1 MKKII
6 YSSIILCL
14 LTSCGGNIS
23 NEQKADSKTE
33 EHVVVLTDVQS
44 KNAGIQTGKLETH
57 TISSIL
63 KVKGKVDVPPQ
74 NMVSV
79 SVPLGGYLKSSQLLS
94 GMSISKGQVLATV
107 EDPQYI
113 QLQQDYLTAHA
124 QYAYYANELRRQK
137 ELNASKSTSDKV
149 YEQIMMSYQT
159 QNILIK
165 SLGQKLRLIGIN
177 PDRITPNS
185 ISRSVSIYSPISGFV
200 SKVNVNVGKYIN
212 PSDVLFEL
220 VNSSNIHLVL
230 NVFEQDVNKL
240 KIGQKLFA
248 TTNDNS
254 AIKHE
259 CKIVLINKSLSNENA
274 TEVHCQF
281 VKYDKSLLPGM
292 FMNAEIEITGKLTLA
307 LPDDAIVS
315 YGNKQFAFVEKIR
328 NSFEMVQIQTGESE
342 NGFTEII
349 NAGNLSN
356 KNIVKAGAYNLLM
369 VLKNG
374 N

>member
-6 YSSIILCL
+6 YSLIILCL
-14 LTSCGGNIS
+14 LTSCGSNTS
-23 NEQKADSKTE
+23 NEQKNDSKAE

-44 KNAGIQTGKLETH
+44 KNAGIQAGKLDTH
-57 TISSIL
+57 AISSVL

-74 NMVSV
+74 DMVSV
-79 SVPLGGYLKSSQLLS
+79 SVPLGGYLKSTKLLS
-94 GMSISKGQVLATV
+94 GMPVSKGQVLATV

-124 QYAYYANELRRQK
+124 QYTYYANELRRQK

-165 SLGQKLRLIGIN
+165 SLEQKLRLIGIN
-177 PDRITPNS
+177 PDKITPNN

-200 SKVNVNVGKYIN
+200 SKVNVNIGKYIN
-212 PSDVLFEL
+212 PSDVVFEL

-254 AIKHE
+254 TLKYE
-259 CKIVLINKSLSNENA
+259 CKIVVINKSLSNENA

-292 FMNAEIEITGKLTLA
+292 FMNAEIETTDKLTLA

-315 YGNKQFAFVEKIR
+315 YGNKQYAFVEKTR

-349 NAGNLSN
+349 NAENLSD
-356 KNIVKAGAYNLLM
+356 KNVVKAGAYNLLM